1 MAYNTKH
8 LKSIKTASKQ
18 LKDKPSSTVVPESE
32 KNISEMMLDPAY
44 LRQSSALINEALQGG
59 FDVLQLP
66 NGDII
71 MTGTKLLCINIV
83 GIKKPANSLKLLLKK
98 SPLQKKSSFS
108 LFLKK
113 LRSQSASFFMSI
125 FWKKESGWSYL
136 KV

>member
-71 MTGTKLLCINIV
+71 MTGTKTIV
-83 GIKKPANSLKLLLKK
+83 HQYSWDKKTSKLIKTSTEEEPASEEK
-98 SPLQKKSSFS
+98 
-108 LFLKK
+108 
-113 LRSQSASFFMSI
+113 
-125 FWKKESGWSYL
+125 
-136 KV
+136 